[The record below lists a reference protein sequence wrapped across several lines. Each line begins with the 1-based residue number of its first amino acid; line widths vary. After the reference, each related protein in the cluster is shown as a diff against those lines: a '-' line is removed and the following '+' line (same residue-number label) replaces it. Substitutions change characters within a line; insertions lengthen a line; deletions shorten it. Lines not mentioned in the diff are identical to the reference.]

1 MATAGSDQRRAAT
14 NGGGDA
20 GASNAVATTAV
31 SGSAVAGD
39 DTSRMPIF
47 QTRWSAKRLRE
58 IANDIKGKKRDVISK
73 SSFGDLLFISPLV
86 PPPEELLDFIIMNID
101 PKNRVLKY
109 VKLILSLRIQ
119 MQSKSATK
127 LSSLPCVS

>member
-1 MATAGSDQRRAAT
+1 MFFQTLFC
-14 NGGGDA
+14 
-20 GASNAVATTAV
+20 
-31 SGSAVAGD
+31 
-39 DTSRMPIF
+39 RMPIF

-86 PPPEELLDFIIMNID
+86 PPPEELLDFIVMNID

-109 VKLILSLRIQ
+109 VIFCFFCISFLLHNTFCFLYSRNIY
-119 MQSKSATK
+119 
-127 LSSLPCVS
+127 

>member
-1 MATAGSDQRRAAT
+1 MFFQTLFC
-14 NGGGDA
+14 
-20 GASNAVATTAV
+20 
-31 SGSAVAGD
+31 
-39 DTSRMPIF
+39 RMPIF

-86 PPPEELLDFIIMNID
+86 PPPEDLLDFIIMNID

-109 VKLILSLRIQ
+109 VIFAFLYFFSV
-119 MQSKSATK
+119 A
-127 LSSLPCVS
+127 